1 MLCFR
6 LSIFPFESTYSPL
19 VSCFKWYLWFYCFF
33 VPTQK
38 DHLFRE
44 TTVLFWQ
51 SSLPN
56 FMSSKVSTLW
66 LFDYEGL
73 TLEWNNFWKSI
84 QMRFHEIFFI
94 FSKKISWKHRC
105 MKIRLLLQKRYYLF
119 VRRYSKLENSLC
131 PHLVIRVWEVG
142 IPYKNTFLAN
152 SIAVINWSENY
163 SDHLLSIDH
172 NYFLNACSH

>member
-33 VPTQK
+33 VPTRK
-38 DHLFRE
+38 DHYLFRE

-66 LFDYEGL
+66 LFDYEGIKMG
-73 TLEWNNFWKSI
+73 WNNFWKSI
-84 QMRFHEIFFI
+84 QISMDLRFHKIFFI
-94 FSKKISWKHRC
+94 VSEKISWEHSCLKT
-105 MKIRLLLQKRYYLF
+105 RLFLQKIYCSF
-119 VRRYSKLENSLC
+119 MRRYSKLENSLC

-152 SIAVINWSENY
+152 SIEVVSWSENY
-163 SDHLLSIDH
+163 SDHQLSI
-172 NYFLNACSH
+172 